1 MIITAGSI
9 ALTEQGTDMV
19 MPRTDGNASQADRR
33 QWERYPPDGQ
43 TSVTLASG
51 GRAFPCELLDL
62 SLGGARLKL
71 AADLP
76 EDGDVVLQHH
86 VAGLFFASPAWRR
99 AGEIGLRFRSP
110 VQSREHALQCAA
122 VLLYGDAD
130 QATAQ
135 TAASGRR

>member
-1 MIITAGSI
+1 M
-9 ALTEQGTDMV
+9 LW
-19 MPRTDGNASQADRR
+19 TDGDTNHADRR

-51 GRAFPCELLDL
+51 GQAFACELLDL
-62 SLGGARLKL
+62 SLGGARLRI

-76 EDGDVVLQHH
+76 EDGDVVLQHR

-99 AGEIGLRFRSP
+99 EDQIGLRFLSP

-122 VLLYGDAD
+122 VLLYADGDE
-130 QATAQ
+130 
-135 TAASGRR
+135 AARQMFPASQPASSVSVG